1 MMNGDFT
8 IRIEMLENGYT
19 VTVPDVD
26 KINEMEKKAKGKAD
40 APTPYYGD
48 CTEKMV
54 AKTPAE
60 VLALVKDALANL
72 PDLEYE
78 NAFNEAA
85 KKETE

>member
-8 IRIEMLENGYT
+8 IHIQMLENGYT
-19 VTVPDVD
+19 VEVPDVD
-26 KINEMEKKAKGKAD
+26 KINEMEKKAKGKANE
-40 APTPYYGD
+40 PTPYYGG

-54 AKTPAE
+54 AKTPEE